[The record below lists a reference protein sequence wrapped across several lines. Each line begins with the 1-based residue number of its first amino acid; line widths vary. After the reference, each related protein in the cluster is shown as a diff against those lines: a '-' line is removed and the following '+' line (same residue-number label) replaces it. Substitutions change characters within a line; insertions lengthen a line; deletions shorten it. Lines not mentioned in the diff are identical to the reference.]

1 MNTFSICVHV
11 FMCLIFLVLILL
23 NAYLL
28 CTTSLTIFFLLLNLS
43 FALLHDTNDDQ
54 LFKLFL
60 MFSYIYVDVKFN

>member
-1 MNTFSICVHV
+1 VNTFSICVHV